1 MLPTINGKS
10 LLDCDV
16 SDLQMLI
23 DNPDYRENEYIDYK
37 ASFSFL
43 EYAKG
48 DRRRNEHLAEFR
60 SDICAFANAEGG
72 YLLYGI
78 SDRNGMANE
87 LCGIEIPDNN
97 IDRFELDRKNN
108 ISSIMPKIPP
118 VKFKFI
124 LLENGKYVVIIEV
137 SHDAFSPYIHLEDES
152 NYRIYKRIGNG
163 KRSIGYME
171 LRNMFMQ
178 SRSLENEILNYRKE
192 RISFFCDQNETVSG
206 NDYRFLLLHIIPETF
221 TDPSHNKS
229 VFLMERS
236 GKVQYASIFSVIGGF
251 FASIP
256 NVEGLRYRQYS
267 GNAECSVGKNG
278 SIECFVPLDDY
289 FIHKFTNLD
298 RETITWAELWNIIQS
313 VVTKYSEVILPT
325 LETPRFYVC
334 VSIVGCKGLITEYD
348 GFVSH
353 AGSIDRN
360 RLICSPVAFD
370 KTDNFDSACE
380 LLKIEYLLSM
390 GIKREPVLTK
400 FVNSFR

>member
-1 MLPTINGKS
+1 
-10 LLDCDV
+10 
-16 SDLQMLI
+16 
-23 DNPDYRENEYIDYK
+23 
-37 ASFSFL
+37 
-43 EYAKG
+43 
-48 DRRRNEHLAEFR
+48 
-60 SDICAFANAEGG
+60 
-72 YLLYGI
+72 
-78 SDRNGMANE
+78 
-87 LCGIEIPDNN
+87 
-97 IDRFELDRKNN
+97 
-108 ISSIMPKIPP
+108 
-118 VKFKFI
+118 
-124 LLENGKYVVIIEV
+124 
-137 SHDAFSPYIHLEDES
+137 
-152 NYRIYKRIGNG
+152 
-163 KRSIGYME
+163 
-171 LRNMFMQ
+171 
-178 SRSLENEILNYRKE
+178 
-192 RISFFCDQNETVSG
+192 
-206 NDYRFLLLHIIPETF
+206 
-221 TDPSHNKS
+221 
-229 VFLMERS
+229 MERS

-370 KTDNFDSACE
+370 KTDNLDSACE